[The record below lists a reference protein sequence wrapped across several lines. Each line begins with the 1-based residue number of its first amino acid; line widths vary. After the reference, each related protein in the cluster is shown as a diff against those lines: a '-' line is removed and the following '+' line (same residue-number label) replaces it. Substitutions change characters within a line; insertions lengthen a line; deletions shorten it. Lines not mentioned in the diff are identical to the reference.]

1 MGCYMMLVID
11 KKVISV
17 SLLLLA
23 FLNPTHLPAALLQP
37 RMVQWFPGHIAKAER
52 QLKTQLSRVDVILEI
67 RDAR

>member
-1 MGCYMMLVID
+1 MLR
-11 KKVISV
+11 
-17 SLLLLA
+17 
-23 FLNPTHLPAALLQP
+23 LLQP

>member
-1 MGCYMMLVID
+1 MQYYDAID
-11 KKVISV
+11 TPLWS
-17 SLLLLA
+17 A
-23 FLNPTHLPAALLQP
+23 GLPKPEFSSLQP